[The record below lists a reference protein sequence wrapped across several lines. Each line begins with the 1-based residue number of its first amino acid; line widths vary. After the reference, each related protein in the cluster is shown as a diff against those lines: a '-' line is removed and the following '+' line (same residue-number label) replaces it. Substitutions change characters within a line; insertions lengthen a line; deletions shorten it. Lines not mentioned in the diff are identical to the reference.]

1 MAASRIRKAPERGLA
16 ARATPHHTG
25 SRHAAPHKQSEQ
37 RQARARPR
45 RPSVALYYMPLPL
58 APFSRSRSLGLAC
71 VPGLATRF
79 DEHASYWRASS
90 PQCPMTV
97 CTCALLLALLSLGT
111 PSSALLLSAPRST
124 RTPALPS
131 PPRLSTPV
139 VCSAHSRRKKRAK
152 LPVDELTAPMQ
163 GGVGLQLSTAADGL
177 PLPTCVVA
185 FDQEP
190 ASGAQQPVQPVRLV
204 IISDTHGFE
213 QSMTNRSAMA
223 QQSMANSKPAAAA
236 AADDDDEDEDDPDDP
251 AAAAAAAAAA
261 PAAPWATAALPE
273 GDVLIHCGDFA
284 PGPIW
289 PNGESV
295 RPDEAQARFDSWL
308 AVQPH
313 PLKVV
318 VRGNHDP
325 RHALFPRSGAV
336 YATSPRALELEVR
349 GPNADPDHDH

>member
-1 MAASRIRKAPERGLA
+1 
-16 ARATPHHTG
+16 
-25 SRHAAPHKQSEQ
+25 
-37 RQARARPR
+37 
-45 RPSVALYYMPLPL
+45 
-58 APFSRSRSLGLAC
+58 
-71 VPGLATRF
+71 
-79 DEHASYWRASS
+79 
-90 PQCPMTV
+90 MTV

-289 PNGESV
+289 PNGETV

>member
-1 MAASRIRKAPERGLA
+1 MAASRISKAPGRGLA

-295 RPDEAQARFDSWL
+295 RPDEAQVRFDSWL

>member
-1 MAASRIRKAPERGLA
+1 MAWLLAPRRTTQ
-16 ARATPHHTG
+16 ARATPHHTSKASNG
-25 SRHAAPHKQSEQ
+25 RHAPDRDALVWLFTTCPYPWH
-37 RQARARPR
+37 RFRARAL
-45 RPSVALYYMPLPL
+45 SAWL
-58 APFSRSRSLGLAC
+58 AFL
-71 VPGLATRF
+71 LATRF
-79 DEHASYWRASS
+79 DEHASSWRASS

-97 CTCALLLALLSLGT
+97 CKCALLLALLSLGT

-236 AADDDDEDEDDPDDP
+236 ADDDDDDEDDPDDP

>member
-1 MAASRIRKAPERGLA
+1 
-16 ARATPHHTG
+16 
-25 SRHAAPHKQSEQ
+25 
-37 RQARARPR
+37 
-45 RPSVALYYMPLPL
+45 
-58 APFSRSRSLGLAC
+58 
-71 VPGLATRF
+71 
-79 DEHASYWRASS
+79 
-90 PQCPMTV
+90 
-97 CTCALLLALLSLGT
+97 
-111 PSSALLLSAPRST
+111 
-124 RTPALPS
+124 
-131 PPRLSTPV
+131 
-139 VCSAHSRRKKRAK
+139 
-152 LPVDELTAPMQ
+152 MQ

-295 RPDEAQARFDSWL
+295 RPDEAQVRFDSWL

-349 GPNADPDHDH
+349 GRPLRLALVPFERRPRGKNAGARKRRAKAGLGGAFSLPAGEVLISHVPPRGVLDRCSSGDLGGCSVLRALVERAEEKPRLWLCGHIHEGRGAVRHRFEPPGAYAPPAREQTIGDSEGAVGAAAVEPGYIEPGTTVVVNAASANSGMARQLLHGATVVDVMV

>member
-1 MAASRIRKAPERGLA
+1 MAASRISKAPGRGLA